1 MSQLMIPLGSVEG
14 SERRQYLSWCFLKD
28 KYFTRQRT
36 RKGHSKEKTT
46 ETRTQGCKSG
56 LNRIVLYLVCL
67 GSDCGETE
75 KVGYPQVIHCPV

>member
-14 SERRQYLSWCFLKD
+14 TERRQYLSWCFLKD

-36 RKGHSKEKTT
+36 RKGHSKEKTI

-56 LNRIVLYLVCL
+56 LNRIVLCLVCL
-67 GSDCGETE
+67 SDCGETK
-75 KVGYPQVIHCPV
+75 KVGYAQVIDCPV